1 MQKSYRDK
9 KPKIDGSAFI
19 AETSSVVGDVE
30 IGARASIWYGVTL
43 RGDIN
48 SIRIGEET
56 NIQEGAVV
64 HVDSEGTRGTGGRT
78 ILGKRVTV
86 GHGAI
91 IHACEIGDECLIGM
105 GAIILSGARIGEG
118 SLVAAGSLVREG
130 QEFPSG
136 SMIAGNPAV
145 VKKPI
150 GEEQRKTIRASAQ
163 HYVALADDHR
173 KTSPF

>member
-1 MQKSYRDK
+1 MQKSYREK
-9 KPKIDGSAFI
+9 SPRIDPSAFI
-19 AETSSVVGDVE
+19 AETCSVVGDVE
-30 IGARASIWYGVTL
+30 IGARSSIWYGVCL

-48 SIRIGEET
+48 SIRIGQDT

-64 HVDSEGTRGTGGRT
+64 HVDSPRIHGDDGRT
-78 ILGKRVTV
+78 ILGNRVTV

-105 GAIILSGARIGEG
+105 GAIILSGAKIGEG

-130 QEFPSG
+130 QEFPPG

-145 VKKPI
+145 VKKAV
-150 GEEQRKTIRASAQ
+150 GQEQRQGIRASAQ
-163 HYVALADDHR
+163 HYVELAGEHR